1 MFKSG
6 FAPRLGGNEHL
17 PFAVE
22 RSAFGNVPVY
32 VDVRHGG
39 SQVRTVLKGVRGD
52 VAALCGALQGALPA
66 GVELKVKVA
75 SIELRGNHVGALK
88 RWLLQMGF

>member
-1 MFKSG
+1 
-6 FAPRLGGNEHL
+6 
-17 PFAVE
+17 
-22 RSAFGNVPVY
+22 
-32 VDVRHGG
+32 
-39 SQVRTVLKGVRGD
+39 VRTVLKGVRGD